1 MSATV
6 GEPHDVACTTASLSL
21 IEARISSLLSGSLII
36 ISESKNGAPASR
48 TQAHSTTVSE

>member
-21 IEARISSLLSGSLII
+21 IEARISSLLSGSFV